1 MAEIMVEKETEDL
14 TGPDLEW
21 AVAAALGLEGVAFE
35 PWFVTVDPFH
45 SGSNFDRATEYCPS
59 VDWAQGG
66 PLMQG
71 FGISLS
77 HHARNK
83 SGHEWVADFRTK
95 FGSGQ
100 TGPNPLMAAMR
111 CLVRSKL
118 GATVS
123 VPARLTGY

>member
-1 MAEIMVEKETEDL
+1 MAEVMVEKETEDL

-21 AVAAALGLEGVAFE
+21 AVAEALGLEGVAFE
-35 PWFVTVDPFH
+35 PWFVILDPCH

-66 PLMQG
+66 PLIQG
-71 FGISLS
+71 LAISTS
-77 HHARNK
+77 HHANNK
-83 SGHEWVADFRTK
+83 PGHKWVANLRTK

-100 TGPNPLMAAMR
+100 TGPTPLIAAMR
-111 CLVRSKL
+111 CLVRSRL

>member
-1 MAEIMVEKETEDL
+1 MAEIMVEKKTEDL

-21 AVAAALGLEGVAFE
+21 AVAAALGLESAAFE
-35 PWFVTVDPFH
+35 PWFVTLDPCH
-45 SGSNFDRATEYCPS
+45 SGPNFDRATEYCPS
-59 VDWAQGG
+59 ADWAQGG
-66 PLMQG
+66 PLIHE
-71 FGISLS
+71 FEVSLS
-77 HHARNK
+77 HHASNK
-83 SGHEWVADFRTK
+83 SGQEWVANFRTK

-100 TGPNPLMAAMR
+100 TGPSPLVAAMR